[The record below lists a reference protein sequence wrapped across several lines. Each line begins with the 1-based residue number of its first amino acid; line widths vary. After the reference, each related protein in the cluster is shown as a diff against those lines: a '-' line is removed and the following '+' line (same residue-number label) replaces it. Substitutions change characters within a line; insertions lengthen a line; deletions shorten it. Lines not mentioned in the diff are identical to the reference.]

1 MRIQVQHLV
10 SPTPFRA
17 EPTLGGDLGLAHAA
31 QEEFVG
37 TSVDLEGTSLPVPGQ
52 IWRLSPAHPG
62 CLPALLL
69 CWDTQGQTLQKRL
82 HKPLPLHLH

>member
-37 TSVDLEGTSLPVPGQ
+37 TSVDLEGTSLPVPG
-52 IWRLSPAHPG
+52 
-62 CLPALLL
+62 
-69 CWDTQGQTLQKRL
+69 
-82 HKPLPLHLH
+82 

>member
-52 IWRLSPAHPG
+52 IWRLSPA
-62 CLPALLL
+62 LLL